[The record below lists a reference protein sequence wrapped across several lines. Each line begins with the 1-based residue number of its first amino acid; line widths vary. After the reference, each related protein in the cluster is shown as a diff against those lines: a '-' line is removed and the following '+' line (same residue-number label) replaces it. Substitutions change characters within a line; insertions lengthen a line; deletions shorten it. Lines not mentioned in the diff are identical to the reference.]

1 MDDIFIIGGGIFG
14 LTASIVL
21 GEAGYNVT
29 LVEKEFDLMRGASL
43 VNQNRVHYGFHYPRS
58 ISTCQE
64 ALKGLSSF
72 ENYYG
77 NSINTKFEKYYAI
90 SKDGSKV
97 TSDEFYKFS
106 KSLDLEIEEKWPTTQ
121 ILNRKKIDSC
131 WITKEPI
138 FDYHSLK
145 YISLERAR
153 KCKKIRIIRNCEVI
167 GLEEDSIILSNGY
180 KKKFGLLVNATYSD
194 ISDVCEKL
202 GTRNITGK
210 FQLCILPLLKSSQTF
225 PSFGV
230 TVMDGPFC
238 SLMPKGFE
246 KNTFVLYHVIHS
258 VNQEQLGSKKEN
270 WLPIIGYPEHD
281 IINMSKEYFPI
292 LGQMK
297 LHDSW
302 ITTRIVLPNQEID
315 DSRPTLVMKNAE
327 KIYTI
332 FSGKLTTCVE
342 SAHALLEIVKKE
354 I

>member
-21 GEAGYNVT
+21 GEAGYDVT
-29 LVEKEFDLMRGASL
+29 LIEKEFDVMKGASL

-72 ENYYG
+72 KNYYG
-77 NSINTKFEKYYAI
+77 ESVNNKFQKYYAI

-97 TSDEFYKFS
+97 SSDEFYKFS
-106 KSLDLEIEEKWPTTQ
+106 KSLDLRIEEKWPSGQ
-121 ILNRKKIDSC
+121 ILNKKKIDSC
-131 WITKEPI
+131 WITDEPI
-138 FDYHSLK
+138 FDYYLLK
-145 YISLERAR
+145 NLAIERAR
-153 KCKKIRIIRNCEVI
+153 KCKKIKIIRNCQVV
-167 GLEEDSIILSNGY
+167 GLDGDKIVLSNGY

-194 ISDVCEKL
+194 ISSVLENLVIPK
-202 GTRNITGK
+202 ITGK
-210 FQLCILPLLKSSQTF
+210 FQLCILPILKSECSL
-225 PSFGV
+225 PNFGI
-230 TVMDGPFC
+230 TIMDGPFC

-246 KNTFVLYHVIHS
+246 KNTFILYHVIHS
-258 VNQEQLGSKKEN
+258 INQEHLGMKKEN

-281 IINMSKEYFPI
+281 IIDRSKDYFPI
-292 LGQMK
+292 LDQMK

-342 SAHALLEIVKKE
+342 SAEALLSIVKKE